1 MMKKKLALVVSH
13 EIYGVNDHMH
23 HVIDHFT
30 SSQID
35 VFCPNLLQL
44 QQAFHYNNEEKAYQY
59 FMNRIGFDGGKKQ
72 IEELIHSLSNRYTHI
87 GLIGFSVGATIS
99 WLCSNNPKLDFIIG
113 CYGSRIRDYV
123 HMKPACAT
131 LLIFPEKEISFSVS
145 SLTKTLQQ
153 QDNPLLE
160 IKQLQGE
167 HGFLN
172 PYTEKYNEHSTK
184 QVYNLIDSFLMKALL

>member
-1 MMKKKLALVVSH
+1 
-13 EIYGVNDHMH
+13 
-23 HVIDHFT
+23 
-30 SSQID
+30 
-35 VFCPNLLQL
+35 
-44 QQAFHYNNEEKAYQY
+44 
-59 FMNRIGFDGGKKQ
+59 
-72 IEELIHSLSNRYTHI
+72 
-87 GLIGFSVGATIS
+87 
-99 WLCSNNPKLDFIIG
+99 
-113 CYGSRIRDYV
+113 
-123 HMKPACAT
+123 MKPACAT
-131 LLIFPEKEISFSVS
+131 LLIFPEKEISFSVP

>member
-1 MMKKKLALVVSH
+1 
-13 EIYGVNDHMH
+13 
-23 HVIDHFT
+23 
-30 SSQID
+30 
-35 VFCPNLLQL
+35 
-44 QQAFHYNNEEKAYQY
+44 
-59 FMNRIGFDGGKKQ
+59 
-72 IEELIHSLSNRYTHI
+72 
-87 GLIGFSVGATIS
+87 

-145 SLTKTLQQ
+145 ALTKTLQQ

-172 PYTEKYNEHSTK
+172 PYTEKYNEHST
-184 QVYNLIDSFLMKALL
+184 